1 MEIFH
6 VFGIHWKLLTAQMV
20 NFAIALFVLYRYAY
34 KPIFDIIAK
43 RQGIIAKGLEDAA
56 TAAQEMEKVQSE
68 KGAILASAREEGGKL
83 SESLR
88 KQAIEQEQGII
99 RAAQEKSAALF
110 AEARQKAAAES
121 EHLMRESEKEIARMA
136 VLASEKILRN
146 QSPVSSR

>member
-1 MEIFH
+1 MQAILH
-6 VFGIHWKLLTAQMV
+6 VFGIHWQLLAAQMV
-20 NFAIALFVLYRYAY
+20 NFAIALFVLHRYVY
-34 KPIFDIIAK
+34 KPIFAILEK
-43 RQGIIAKGLEDAA
+43 RQGVISKGLEDAA
-56 TAAQEMEKVQSE
+56 NAAKEMEQAASE

-88 KQAIEQEQGII
+88 KQAIDQEQGII

-136 VLASEKILRN
+136 VLASEKILR
-146 QSPVSSR
+146 SGHAA